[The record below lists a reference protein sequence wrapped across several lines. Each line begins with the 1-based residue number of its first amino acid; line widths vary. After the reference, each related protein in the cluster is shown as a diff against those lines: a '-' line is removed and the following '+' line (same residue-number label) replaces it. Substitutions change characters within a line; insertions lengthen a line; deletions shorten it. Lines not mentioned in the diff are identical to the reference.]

1 MTRRSCT
8 ARSSEGAGMYKM
20 LVIGFSAGGV
30 PLIKR
35 IVQALPRNYPLAVA
49 VVAHLPEG
57 HESTLAQLLDG
68 IAQLPVSTAKDK
80 DVIVPGLVYLAPPDY
95 HLLVEKNRTHAPSFA
110 LSVDG
115 PVKSVRPSIDVLFES
130 AAEAFE
136 GDLIAVLLSGANS
149 DGAAGMAYVKQLG
162 GLSIVQD
169 PLESE
174 FSTMPNAVI
183 QRVKVDYVANIE
195 EIISLLL
202 SVCEVR

>member
-1 MTRRSCT
+1 
-8 ARSSEGAGMYKM
+8 MYKM

-35 IVQALPRNYPLAVA
+35 ILQALPKNYPLPVA
-49 VVAHLPEG
+49 IVAHLPSG

-68 IAQLPVSTAKDK
+68 ISELPVSTAKDK
-80 DVIVPGLVYLAPPDY
+80 DAIVPGRVYLAPPDY
-95 HLLVEKNRTHAPSFA
+95 HLLVEKNHARTPTFA

-130 AAEAFE
+130 AAEVFE
-136 GDLIAVLLSGANS
+136 SGLIAVLLSGANS
-149 DGAAGMAYVKQLG
+149 DGAEGMAYVKQLG

-183 QRVKVDYVANIE
+183 GRMKADYVANLD

-202 SVCEVR
+202 SVCEAR